1 MSVRRSCA
9 ALNQWRSV
17 YSYKPAP
24 RDDTPVI
31 ELLLQLAERY
41 PRYGFAKLFRLIRR
55 QGHRWNHK
63 RVYRVYCMLKMN
75 LRRKGK
81 RRLPSRN
88 PEPLAVP
95 VDANNCWSIDF
106 MHDALMS
113 GQGFRTF
120 NVLDDFNRECLA
132 IEIDTS
138 LPTRR
143 VLRVLDRLVAWR
155 GLPEK
160 LRMDNG
166 PELVSVAM
174 VDWAESNGVCLEYIQ
189 PGKPTQNS
197 YIERFNRTYRSEV
210 LDYYLFSILEE
221 VKERTEHWIKEYNEE
236 RPHESLGDLTPAE
249 FLEANS
255 PCKISTFRWQQLGEV
270 YSKEREKSAFS
281 KKQRTRSFIKL
292 ISHD

>member
-1 MSVRRSCA
+1 
-9 ALNQWRSV
+9 
-17 YSYKPAP
+17 
-24 RDDTPVI
+24 
-31 ELLLQLAERY
+31 
-41 PRYGFAKLFRLIRR
+41 
-55 QGHRWNHK
+55 
-63 RVYRVYCMLKMN
+63 
-75 LRRKGK
+75 
-81 RRLPSRN
+81 
-88 PEPLAVP
+88 
-95 VDANNCWSIDF
+95 

-113 GQGFRTF
+113 RQRFRTF

-155 GLPEK
+155 VFPEK

-166 PELVSVAM
+166 RELVSVAM

-189 PGKPTQNS
+189 PGKPTLNS

-210 LDYYLFSILEE
+210 LDYYLFSTLAE

-236 RPHESLGDLTPAE
+236 RPHESLGDFTPAE

-255 PCKISTFRWQQLGEV
+255 PCEISTFRWQ
-270 YSKEREKSAFS
+270 
-281 KKQRTRSFIKL
+281 
-292 ISHD
+292 